1 MSSLF
6 FPKRAAK
13 KAIAERIAARVRERD
28 SWPTWRY
35 NKPREFFKFISE
47 WQRSKRN
54 LPSKEELDAEFP
66 VKPVDWELLSSNH
79 QEKSTC
85 AVTWLGHATCLVQ
98 MDGFSILTDPV
109 FSNRCAPT
117 QLTGPARYRSTP
129 CSVEEFLQ
137 NIHYPLIVVVSHNHY
152 DHLDYNSIRDLTEK
166 SNESIDFVVPL
177 GLADWLRTS
186 FPKMEDRHNI
196 VELDW
201 HETTS
206 FISISEDDEK
216 KKKTKSSL
224 EVTAVPMQH
233 WSSRRGYDRDK
244 TLWCGFSL
252 CSRTISD
259 DQEESSSTVTTKA
272 LFPGD
277 TGWFEGLYDIGAKYG
292 PYDVAM
298 IPIGAY
304 EPYDFM
310 EPQHNN
316 PSDAV
321 KNDASRTGSAIG
333 TDSLGN
339 NSIDNRTLYGASP
352 TLETMY
358 GNLRARPKPFFNLS
372 DWRNGGG

>member
-1 MSSLF
+1 M
-6 FPKRAAK
+6 
-13 KAIAERIAARVRERD
+13 
-28 SWPTWRY
+28 
-35 NKPREFFKFISE
+35 N
-47 WQRSKRN
+47 
-54 LPSKEELDAEFP
+54 
-66 VKPVDWELLSSNH
+66 
-79 QEKSTC
+79 
-85 AVTWLGHATCLVQ
+85 
-98 MDGFSILTDPV
+98 
-109 FSNRCAPT
+109 
-117 QLTGPARYRSTP
+117 
-129 CSVEEFLQ
+129 
-137 NIHYPLIVVVSHNHY
+137 

-321 KNDASRTGSAIG
+321 KMMQAVQARRSVPIHWGTIQLTTEHCMEPPQLLKQCMETSGLDPSHFSICLIG
-333 TDSLGN
+333 
-339 NSIDNRTLYGASP
+339 
-352 TLETMY
+352 ETVVVDKY
-358 GNLRARPKPFFNLS
+358 K
-372 DWRNGGG
+372 